1 MASYNKVSETM
12 YKAVKILLKGGASTK
27 EAAEYM
33 KLSTATVYKVNE
45 TEDYAEF
52 LQISEVKRAKRV
64 AAIKA
69 KEQAQRK
76 EEQKQEAQEKPQ
88 VIEHRQTV
96 QVQATH
102 YMTEELREIKTILK
116 GISAKM
122 AFIVNDL
129 YGDKTKEEGSGE

>member
-1 MASYNKVSETM
+1 MASYNKVSETL
-12 YKAVKILLKGGASTK
+12 YKAVKILLNGGASVK

-33 KLSTATVYKVNE
+33 KISAATVYKINE
-45 TEDYAEF
+45 TENYAEF
-52 LQISEVKRAKRV
+52 LQISELKRAKRI

-69 KEQAQRK
+69 KEQKQEDEQK
-76 EEQKQEAQEKPQ
+76 QEKQEQKQEAPQ

-116 GISAKM
+116 TISQKLAV
-122 AFIVNDL
+122 IIDDL
-129 YGDKTKEEGSGE
+129 YGTKEG

>member
-1 MASYNKVSETM
+1 MASYNKISETL
-12 YKAVKILLKGGASTK
+12 YKAVKILLNGGASTK

-33 KLSTATVYKVNE
+33 KISTATVYKINE
-45 TEDYAEF
+45 TENYAEF
-52 LQISEVKRAKRV
+52 LQISELKKAKRI

-69 KEQAQRK
+69 KEQKQ
-76 EEQKQEAQEKPQ
+76 EDEQKQEKQEQKQTVQ

-116 GISAKM
+116 TISQKLAV
-122 AFIVNDL
+122 IIDDL
-129 YGDKTKEEGSGE
+129 YGTKEG